1 MKKPCLVFTLH
12 FNYFADAKYGSVL
25 KNFTEEFHIGVTL
38 FFVLSGFLISLRYSD
53 MINFNFK
60 NYAINRIARIYPI
73 YFILTT
79 LTFLS
84 YAVIKGQ
91 NRTTDL
97 FIYLSNI
104 SFVRGFSSKLLFTGA
119 LLHDSLDA
127 CFDLIPAS

>member
-1 MKKPCLVFTLH
+1 MKKPCLIFTLH

-91 NRTTDL
+91 NRTIDL

-104 SFVRGFSSKLLFTGA
+104 SFVRGFSNELLFTGA
-119 LLHDSLDA
+119 LLHGSLDA